1 MAKTTGSGAGAHR
14 FFGWVRPREAAAA
27 LDAADLGT
35 AFGLEVSL
43 GEPDERLRHAPAA
56 AGDEPAELREPPRF

>member
-1 MAKTTGSGAGAHR
+1 MAKMAGSSAGAHK
-14 FFGWVRPREAAAA
+14 FFGWIRPREPVP

-43 GEPDERLRHAPAA
+43 GEPDERLRIQPAEP
-56 AGDEPAELREPPRF
+56 GDEPAELREPPRF